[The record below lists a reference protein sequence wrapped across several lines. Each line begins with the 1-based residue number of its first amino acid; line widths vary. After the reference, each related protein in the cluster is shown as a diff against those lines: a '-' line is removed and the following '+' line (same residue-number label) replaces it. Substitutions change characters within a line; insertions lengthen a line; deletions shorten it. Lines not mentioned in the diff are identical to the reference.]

1 MVSEP
6 QEPFFDLRFS
16 KLDFKIFEHGF
27 RMQLV
32 AQIRFG
38 FVPDL

>member
-6 QEPFFDLRFS
+6 PEPFCDLRFS
-16 KLDFKIFEHGF
+16 KLGFKNFDRGF
-27 RMQLV
+27 WMQLV
-32 AQIRFG
+32 ALIRFG